1 MEDKLTLV
9 VMAAGMG
16 SRFGG
21 LKQITS
27 VDSDDNFL
35 LDYSVYDAIKAGFSK
50 VVFIIKEENFD
61 VFKDTVG
68 KRIEDK
74 IEVDYAFQDMKDIPD
89 ISRLSDTRVKPWGT
103 AQAVL
108 CARDY
113 VPGSFAVI
121 NADDFYGYDSY
132 DIVAK
137 FLRENNDDNTNIV
150 VPYPFNKVDSK
161 YGSVKRGV
169 LEYKDDNVE
178 RIIEC
183 SVGYEDDGRVLAKPL
198 NGEDEFY
205 IEADHPVSMNM
216 FGFKNKFFD
225 YLDKYFKDFFANN
238 DNDFEKG
245 EALLPECIL
254 ENLVKGN
261 ITLKYQTSS
270 ADWLGMTY
278 KEDLE
283 SVVNKLE
290 EKRKNGEYPQHLWK

>member
-1 MEDKLTLV
+1 MNEKLTLV

-27 VDSDDNFL
+27 VDSDNNFL
-35 LDYSVYDAIKAGFSK
+35 LDYSVYDAIKAGFEK

-61 VFKDTVG
+61 VFKETVG

-74 IEVDYAFQDMKDIPD
+74 IEVAYAFQDMKDIPD
-89 ISRLSDTRVKPWGT
+89 LSKLPESRVKPWGT

-108 CARDY
+108 CARDL

-137 FLRENNDDNTNIV
+137 FLRSNNDENTNIV

-161 YGSVKRGV
+161 FGSVKRGV
-169 LEYKDDNVE
+169 LEYNGEKVQ

-183 SVGYEDDGRVLAKPL
+183 SVSYEEDGRILAKPL
-198 NGEDEFY
+198 NGDEGFY
-205 IEADHPVSMNM
+205 IEASHPVSMNM
-216 FGFKNKFFD
+216 FGFKHKFFD
-225 YLDKYFKDFFANN
+225 YLDKYFKDFFANDN
-238 DNDFEKG
+238 NDFEKD

-254 ENLVKGN
+254 ENLNKGN
-261 ITLKYQTSS
+261 MILEYQTSS
-270 ADWLGMTY
+270 ADWLGITY
-278 KEDLE
+278 KEDLD
-283 SVVNKLE
+283 SVVKKLE
-290 EKRKNGEYPQHLWK
+290 EKKDNGEYPQHLWK

>member
-1 MEDKLTLV
+1 MNEKLTLV

-35 LDYSVYDAIKAGFSK
+35 LDYSVYDAIKAGFEK
-50 VVFIIKEENFD
+50 VVFIIKKENLN

-74 IEVDYAFQDMKDIPD
+74 IEVAYAFQDLKDIPD
-89 ISRLSDTRVKPWGT
+89 ISKLPESRVKPWGT
-103 AQAVL
+103 VQAVL
-108 CARDY
+108 CARDM

-137 FLRENNDDNTNIV
+137 FLKSDNDDKTNIV

-161 YGSVKRGV
+161 FGSVKRGV
-169 LEYKDDNVE
+169 LQYEGDLVKG
-178 RIIEC
+178 IIE
-183 SVGYEDDGRVLAKPL
+183 SSISYEDDGKVLAKPL
-198 NGEDEFY
+198 TGADEFY
-205 IEADHPVSMNM
+205 MEPDHPVSMNL
-216 FGFKNKFFD
+216 FGFKHKFFD
-225 YLDKYFKDFFANN
+225 YLDKYFKEFFKNK
-238 DNDFEKG
+238 DNDFEKS

-254 ENLVKGN
+254 ENLNNGN
-261 ITLKYQTSS
+261 MILKYQTSS
-270 ADWLGMTY
+270 ADWLGITY

-283 SVVNKLE
+283 SVVKKIE
-290 EKRKNGEYPQHLWK
+290 EKKANGEYPQHLWK

>member
-1 MEDKLTLV
+1 MNDKLSLV

-21 LKQITS
+21 LKQITA
-27 VDSDDNFL
+27 VDSDNNFL
-35 LDYSVYDAIKAGFSK
+35 LDYSIYDAIKAGFEK
-50 VVFIIKEENFD
+50 VVFVIKEENLD
-61 VFKDTVG
+61 IFKDTVG

-74 IEVDYAFQDMKDIPD
+74 IEVSYAFQDMKDIPD
-89 ISRLSDTRVKPWGT
+89 LSKLSDTRVKPWGT
-103 AQAVL
+103 AHAVL
-108 CARDY
+108 CAKKY

-137 FLRENNDDNTNIV
+137 FLKSNKDDKTNIV

-161 YGSVKRGV
+161 YGSIKRGV
-169 LEYKDDNVE
+169 LEYDGDIVK
-178 RIIEC
+178 RIIES
-183 SVGYEDDGRVLAKPL
+183 SVCYKDDGKIVASPL
-198 NGEDEFY
+198 NGDEDFY
-205 IEADHPVSMNM
+205 IEPDHPVSMNM

-225 YLDKYFKDFFANN
+225 YLEKYFNEFFM
-238 DNDFEKG
+238 DESHDFEKD

-254 ENLVKGN
+254 ENLSNGN
-261 ITLKYQTSS
+261 IILKYQTSS

-283 SVVNKLE
+283 SVINKLE
-290 EKRKNGEYPQHLWK
+290 EKRNNGEYPQHLWE

>member
-1 MEDKLTLV
+1 MSEKLTLV

-35 LDYSVYDAIKAGFSK
+35 LDYSVYDAIKAGFEK
-50 VVFIIKEENFD
+50 VVFIIKKENLD

-74 IEVDYAFQDMKDIPD
+74 IEVAYAFQDLKDIPD
-89 ISRLSDTRVKPWGT
+89 ISKLPESRVKPWGT
-103 AQAVL
+103 VQAVL
-108 CARDY
+108 CARDM

-137 FLRENNDDNTNIV
+137 FLKSNSDEKTNIV

-161 YGSVKRGV
+161 FGSVKRGV
-169 LEYKDDNVE
+169 LQYEGDLVKG
-178 RIIEC
+178 IIE
-183 SVGYEDDGRVLAKPL
+183 SSISYEDNGRVLAKPL
-198 NGEDEFY
+198 TGTPEFY
-205 IEADHPVSMNM
+205 MDPDHPVSMNL
-216 FGFKNKFFD
+216 FGFKHKFFD
-225 YLDKYFKDFFANN
+225 YLDKYFKEFFDNN
-238 DNDFEKG
+238 ENDFEKS

-254 ENLVKGN
+254 ENLNNGN
-261 ITLKYQTSS
+261 MILKYQTSS
-270 ADWLGMTY
+270 ADWLGITY
-278 KEDLE
+278 KEDLD
-283 SVVNKLE
+283 SVVKKIE
-290 EKRKNGEYPQHLWK
+290 EKKANGEYPQHLWK

>member
-1 MEDKLTLV
+1 MNDKLTLV

-35 LDYSVYDAIKAGFSK
+35 LDYSIYDAIKAGFEK
-50 VVFIIKEENFD
+50 VVFIIKEENLD
-61 VFKDTVG
+61 VFKETVG

-74 IEVDYAFQDMKDIPD
+74 IEVEYAFQDMKDIPD
-89 ISRLSDTRVKPWGT
+89 ISKLSDTRVKPWGT

-137 FLRENNDDNTNIV
+137 FLRDNHDDNTNIV

-169 LEYKDDNVE
+169 LEYNGDDVE

-183 SVGYEDDGRVLAKPL
+183 SVGYEEDGRVKASPL
-198 NGEDEFY
+198 SGEEPFY
-205 IEADHPVSMNM
+205 IDASHPVSMNM
-216 FGFKNKFFD
+216 FGFKHKFFD
-225 YLDKYFKDFFANN
+225 YLDKYFKDFFLKE

-254 ENLVKGN
+254 ENLKNGN
-261 ITLKYQTSS
+261 IILKYQTTS

-283 SVVNKLE
+283 SVVKKLE
-290 EKRKNGEYPQHLWK
+290 EKRNSGEYPQHLWK

>member
-1 MEDKLTLV
+1 MNDKLTLV

-27 VDSDDNFL
+27 VDSDNNFL

-50 VVFIIKEENFD
+50 VVFIIKEENLD
-61 VFKDTVG
+61 VFKETVG

-74 IEVDYAFQDMKDIPD
+74 IEVAYAFQDMKDIPD
-89 ISRLSDTRVKPWGT
+89 LSKLSDTRVKPWGT

-108 CARDY
+108 CAKDL

-137 FLRENNDDNTNIV
+137 FLRDNNDEKTNIV

-161 YGSVKRGV
+161 FGSVKRGV
-169 LEYKDDNVE
+169 LEYDGDIVK
-178 RIIEC
+178 RIIES
-183 SVGYEDDGRVLAKPL
+183 SVSYEEDGKVLAKPL
-198 NGEDEFY
+198 NGDNEFY
-205 IEADHPVSMNM
+205 IEANHPVSMNM
-216 FGFKNKFFD
+216 FGFKHKFFD
-225 YLDKYFKDFFANN
+225 YLEKYFNEFFENEN
-238 DNDFEKG
+238 NDFEKD

-254 ENLVKGN
+254 ENLANGN
-261 ITLKYQTSS
+261 MILKYETSS
-270 ADWLGMTY
+270 ADWLGITY
-278 KEDLE
+278 KEDLD
-283 SVVNKLE
+283 SVVKKLE
-290 EKRKNGEYPQHLWK
+290 EKRNNGEYPQHLWK